1 MFFLVPSRAVLFIRV
16 AARGLNIVPH
26 RSAVTLN
33 PSREYY
39 FLRRFLDV
47 SAFEDDA
54 DAEECAQRLYRFTQR
69 FALASL
75 ERAYLACVSK
85 RRMRAPSSPR
95 KPRPMCS

>member
-16 AARGLNIVPH
+16 AARGLNIAPH

-33 PSREYY
+33 PSRESY

-47 SAFEDDA
+47 SAFADDA
-54 DAEECAQRLYRFTQR
+54 DAEECTQRFYRFTQR

-75 ERAYLACVSK
+75 LRAV
-85 RRMRAPSSPR
+85 
-95 KPRPMCS
+95 